1 MANDPTLGHL
11 SRLTPPVRIRAYW
24 LVVLAR
30 YAGLPLVVT
39 ASTRSA
45 AEQRQL
51 VAAGRSRTLDSKHL
65 VGRAFDVDVYGWSRD
80 DVPRAVWNWLG
91 GVGEALGLRWGG
103 RFAGFFDAGHFEL

>member
-11 SRLTPPVRIRAYW
+11 SRLTPPVRLRAYW

-51 VAAGRSRTLDSKHL
+51 VLAGRSRRLDSKHL
-65 VGRAFDVDVYGWSRD
+65 RGEAFDVDLWRWDRD
-80 DVPRAVWNWLG
+80 DVPKPVWDWLG
-91 GVGEALGLRWGG
+91 PVGEALGLKWGG
-103 RFAGFFDAGHFEL
+103 RWTDPFDPGHFEL